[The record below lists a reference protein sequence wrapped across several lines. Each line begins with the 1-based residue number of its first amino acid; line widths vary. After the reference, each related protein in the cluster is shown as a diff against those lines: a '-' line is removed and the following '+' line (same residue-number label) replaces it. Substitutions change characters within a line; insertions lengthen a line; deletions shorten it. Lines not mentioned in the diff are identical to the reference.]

1 MTTLTSEITGVR
13 YALSLTTPG
22 ERNANDQMATHA
34 DNKAYAVGANEIT
47 TPPRVTHGKVGPAG
61 DNSDPDAA
69 HADGVGGS
77 LGTITFDEA
86 EGRCRVGAASA

>member
-13 YALSLTTPG
+13 YALSVTTPG

-34 DNKAYAVGANEIT
+34 DNKAYAVGATET
-47 TPPRVTHGKVGPAG
+47 PTPPRVTHGEVGPAG

-69 HADGVGGS
+69 AVDGVGGTRGMIA
-77 LGTITFDEA
+77 LHEA
-86 EGRCRVGAASA
+86 EGRWRAEAAPV